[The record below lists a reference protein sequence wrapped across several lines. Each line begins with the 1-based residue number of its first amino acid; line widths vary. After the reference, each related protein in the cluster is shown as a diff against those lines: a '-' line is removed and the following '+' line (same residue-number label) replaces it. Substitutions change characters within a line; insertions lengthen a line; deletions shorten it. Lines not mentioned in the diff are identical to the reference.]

1 MAAKTIKRAVSKEH
15 LLSYLEARGMTLQQV
30 ASAIGVGDKTLSK
43 NVGEG
48 YLSLTAALDIAA
60 FMDAKF
66 DVLFGP
72 DISQDW
78 GKFAKT
84 AKKYLQ

>member
-1 MAAKTIKRAVSKEH
+1 
-15 LLSYLEARGMTLQQV
+15 MTLQQV
-30 ASAIGVGDKTLSK
+30 ASAIGVGEKTLAK

-48 YLSLTAALDIAA
+48 YLSLTTALAISA

-72 DISQDW
+72 DISHDW
-78 GKFAKT
+78 GKFAKM

>member
-15 LLSYLEARGMTLQQV
+15 FLSYLDARGVTLQQV
-30 ASAIGVGDKTLSK
+30 ATAPGVGEKTLAK

-48 YLSLTAALDIAA
+48 YLSLTTALDIAA